1 MLKKLVLT
9 VVVLAALL
17 VYAVPAQA
25 QSGVPT
31 TYYVNTSYT
40 GTTEAGTPSQP
51 FKTLEAAVAAGQA
64 QPYGAYIYTWNA
76 TTSAWV
82 YYGFIAPVNN
92 GGTGS
97 PIAGPVLFGLLA
109 LLCVGLIA
117 GGWFLLR
124 RSRTGALPA

>member
-1 MLKKLVLT
+1 LVLT
-9 VVVLAALL
+9 VLVLAALL

-25 QSGVPT
+25 QGVPT
-31 TYYVNTSYT
+31 TYYVNTAYT
-40 GTTEAGTPSQP
+40 GTTETGSQTQP
-51 FKTLEAAVAAGQA
+51 FKTLAAAVAAGQA
-64 QPYGAYIYTWNA
+64 QPYGAYIYTWDA
-76 TTSAWV
+76 TNSKWV

-97 PIAGPVLFGLLA
+97 PIAGPVLFGLLG

-117 GGWFLLR
+117 GGWFLMR